1 MRTPK
6 IVTNDAAEVLCDPGF
21 EACLIDG
28 ESAADYEAF
37 RADCLSAVGPKDAI
51 ERVWLEDFVQCTWE
65 IRRLRK
71 YRSVYLQA
79 ARQDALYWLLH
90 QLGME
95 LLNAKGIALKWM
107 CSDRE
112 ARRSVEQL
120 LLKNGMSVD
129 TIVAKAAIREMR
141 AMETIDKL
149 IASNENRRN
158 SAIRELERRRE
169 GLARRAREFAAMSAD
184 LVEAEYVE
192 SAA

>member
-1 MRTPK
+1 MHSPK
-6 IVTNDAAEVLCDPGF
+6 IVTNEAAEVLAHPGF

-28 ESAADYEAF
+28 ESAADFEAF
-37 RADCLSAVGPKDAI
+37 LADCLSAIGPQDAI
-51 ERVWLEDFVQCTWE
+51 ERVWLEEFVQCTWE

-71 YRSVYLQA
+71 FRSSYLHA
-79 ARQDALYWLLH
+79 ERQDALYRLLH

-95 LLNAKGIALKWM
+95 LMNAKGIALKWM

-112 ARRSVEQL
+112 ARRLVDGL
-120 LLKNGMSVD
+120 LRVNGMSVD
-129 TIVAKAAIREMR
+129 TITAKAAIREMR

-169 GLARRAREFAAMSAD
+169 GLAKRAREFAAMSAD
-184 LVEAEYVE
+184 LVEADYVE
-192 SAA
+192 SEA